1 MSPARKV
8 SAVAAALIVAL
19 GLGAVIQ
26 AGSAGTIQDAAEP
39 LAMTEA
45 PAVSLTASGAPQAM
59 GEADQSDYLNP
70 AVFRPASDTRPA
82 KPFVPEAPCV
92 IQSSAKPEPGAL
104 VRLRVSA
111 ICLPDSP
118 VTVHHNGMTFT
129 ELTDAHGL
137 LDIVVPALAERA
149 LFLFTF
155 AGEQVSMATAHVP
168 DMSEHDRVVLQWR
181 GDQGFDL
188 RASGN
193 MIRLGETG
201 ADAPMLAVIH
211 DLFAGH
217 SAGLG
222 RGGVGVEVKT
232 TLRNCGREVQA
243 QVLQFGP
250 EYRLRTRDL
259 SVSVPDCTAV
269 GDYVVLDDLLQDLQI
284 AAR

>member
-8 SAVAAALIVAL
+8 SAAAAALIVAL

-45 PAVSLTASGAPQAM
+45 PAVSLTASGTPQAM

-118 VTVHHNGMTFT
+118 VTVHHTGMTFT

-137 LDIVVPALAERA
+137 PGSRFPWQRRMCPTCRSTIVSSCN
-149 LFLFTF
+149 
-155 AGEQVSMATAHVP
+155 G
-168 DMSEHDRVVLQWR
+168 
-181 GDQGFDL
+181 
-188 RASGN
+188 
-193 MIRLGETG
+193 G
-201 ADAPMLAVIH
+201 A
-211 DLFAGH
+211 
-217 SAGLG
+217 
-222 RGGVGVEVKT
+222 
-232 TLRNCGREVQA
+232 
-243 QVLQFGP
+243 
-250 EYRLRTRDL
+250 TRDL
-259 SVSVPDCTAV
+259 ICAHPAT
-269 GDYVVLDDLLQDLQI
+269 
-284 AAR
+284 